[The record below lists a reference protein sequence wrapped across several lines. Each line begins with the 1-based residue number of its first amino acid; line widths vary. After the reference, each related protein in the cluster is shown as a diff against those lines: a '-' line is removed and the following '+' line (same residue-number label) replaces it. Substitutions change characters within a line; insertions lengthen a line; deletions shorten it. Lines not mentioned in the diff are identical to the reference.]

1 VGLGCRPG
9 QEPGLN
15 ALGSK
20 IFNLGYSRAF
30 PGGGR
35 ELWNRKSHVTHA
47 LQIVPIMIAISFL
60 AF

>member
-1 VGLGCRPG
+1 MFDTLAESIPDR
-9 QEPGLN
+9 L
-15 ALGSK
+15 LGSK

-47 LQIVPIMIAISFL
+47 LQIVPIMFAISFL